1 MYDLP
6 QYGSP
11 VRALAFQPR
20 MFNKNLMKPKMTL
33 KKDILAKNLV
43 IATPSNLTSSAQQ
56 QITVNPDLNKGID
69 QFKTH
74 EQETIKEALASGDV
88 SSLPRQLREW
98 TEAQVNAE
106 AQAMI
111 EIADKEKL
119 EIEEQL
125 ASQARI
131 REEQLAKQK
140 QEKEALIEK
149 QRLKQR
155 NLYIA
160 VAVAGVV
167 IIGGAAFLGGKK

>member
-11 VRALAFQPR
+11 VRTLAFKPKG
-20 MFNKNLMKPKMTL
+20 FSKNLMKPRLTL
-33 KKDILAKNLV
+33 RKDFVSKNL
-43 IATPSNLTSSAQQ
+43 ITSPSSLSSSAQQ
-56 QITVNPDLNKGID
+56 TITVNPDPNKGLD
-69 QFKTH
+69 QFKAH
-74 EQETIKEALASGDV
+74 EQEAIKAALASGDV
-88 SSLPRQLREW
+88 SSLPKPQREW

-155 NLYIA
+155 NLYIT
-160 VAVAGVV
+160 VAVAGIV